1 MKLNKSQKVYA
12 IILAVAA
19 VGFLVDRVLL
29 APGAGGPAQVQ
40 AGAVHMTPSGRPRPP
55 TTEPRA
61 ATASVAKRLARFND
75 VRQFDITTVREILLP
90 SPAWLAELQPPEPEP
105 EPDAEAEAP
114 QPVAVAPAQMSPAER
129 FIQRHRLKST
139 IRRDNGGW
147 ALIDGHIVEVGQE
160 FDGYR
165 LVAVTDDGA
174 VFESDRG
181 RVELRLRSHSDP

>member
-1 MKLNKSQKVYA
+1 MKLNKSQKVYV

-29 APGAGGPAQVQ
+29 VPGASGPAQVQ
-40 AGAVHMTPSGRPRPP
+40 AGAVHRTPSGRPQPP
-55 TTEPRA
+55 TTEPPA

-75 VRQFDITTVREILLP
+75 VRQFDITTVREALSP
-90 SPAWLAELQPPEPEP
+90 SPTWLAELQLPEPGPKP
-105 EPDAEAEAP
+105 EAS
-114 QPVAVAPAQMSPAER
+114 QPVAVAPVQMSPTER
-129 FIQRHRLKST
+129 FIRRHRLKST

-165 LVAVTDDGA
+165 LVEVTDDGA
-174 VFESDRG
+174 VFESDQG
-181 RVELRLRSHSDP
+181 RVELRLRSRSHP

>member
-1 MKLNKSQKVYA
+1 MKLNESQKVYV

-19 VGFLVDRVLL
+19 VGLLVDRVLL
-29 APGAGGPAQVQ
+29 APGASGPVQVQ
-40 AGAVHMTPSGRPRPP
+40 AGAVHTTPSGRPQPP
-55 TTEPRA
+55 TTEPPA

-75 VRQFDITTVREILLP
+75 VRQFDITTVREALSP
-90 SPAWLAELQPPEPEP
+90 SPAWLAELQPSEPGP
-105 EPDAEAEAP
+105 KAS
-114 QPVAVAPAQMSPAER
+114 QPVAVAPVQMSPAER

-165 LVAVTDDGA
+165 LVEVTDDGA
-174 VFESDRG
+174 VFESDQG
-181 RVELRLRSHSDP
+181 RVELRLRSRSHR